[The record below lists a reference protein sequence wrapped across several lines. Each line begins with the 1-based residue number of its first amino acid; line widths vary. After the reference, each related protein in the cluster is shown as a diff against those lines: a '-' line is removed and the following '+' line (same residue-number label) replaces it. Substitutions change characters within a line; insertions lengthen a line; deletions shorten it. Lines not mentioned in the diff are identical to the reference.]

1 MLDGK
6 VAFIT
11 GSGAGIGRAEAVLF
25 AERGAD
31 VVVHDVKADTAH
43 ETAALVR
50 AVGRRA
56 HVVVADNADVARM
69 KTEIAGAA
77 GTLGPIDILVNN
89 AGISG
94 RYLPLEEID
103 EAIYER
109 MFAVTVKGAFFCA
122 QAVLPGMKVRGGGK
136 IINTSSDLAMTG
148 SRVMSHYIASKAAM
162 MGLTRAWA
170 KELAPFKINVNCLVP
185 GVTDTGMPSEEV
197 KARYAGVAPL
207 GRIAEPREIAYACAF
222 LASSEADF
230 ITGQVLSPSG
240 GGAIVGM

>member
-11 GSGAGIGRAEAVLF
+11 GSGSGIGRAEAVLF

-31 VVVHDVKADTAH
+31 VVVHDVKADGAN
-43 ETAALVR
+43 ETASLVR
-50 AVGRRA
+50 AQGRRA
-56 HVVVADNADVARM
+56 HVIVADNADVERM
-69 KTEIAGAA
+69 KAEIAAA
-77 GTLGPIDILVNN
+77 SAVLGPIDILVNN

-94 RYLPLEEID
+94 RYLPIEEID
-103 EAIYER
+103 EAVFDQ

-122 QAVLPGMKVRGGGK
+122 QAVLPGMKARGGGK

-148 SRVMSHYIASKAAM
+148 SRVMSHYTASKTAM

-207 GRIAEPREIAYACAF
+207 GRIATPREIAYACAF
-222 LASSEADF
+222 LAGPEADF

>member
-1 MLDGK
+1 MFEGK

-31 VVVHDVKADTAH
+31 VVVHDVNAQGAQ
-43 ETAALVR
+43 ETAAQVR
-50 AVGRRA
+50 SNGRKA
-56 HVVVADNADVARM
+56 HVIVADNADVPRM
-69 KTEIAGAA
+69 KAEIAKAA
-77 GTLGPIDILVNN
+77 EALGPIDILVNN

-94 RYLPLEEID
+94 RYLPIEEID
-103 EAIYER
+103 EAVYER

-122 QAVLPGMKVRGGGK
+122 QAVLPGMKAKGGGT

-148 SRVMSHYIASKAAM
+148 SRVMSHYTAAKTAM

-170 KELAPFKINVNCLVP
+170 KELAPFRITVNCLVP
-185 GVTDTGMPSEEV
+185 GVTDTGMPSAEV

-207 GRIAEPREIAYACAF
+207 GRIAAPREIAYACAF
-222 LASSEADF
+222 LASPEAAF

>member
-31 VVVHDVKADTAH
+31 VVVHDVNADGAD

-50 AVGRRA
+50 AQGRRA
-56 HVVVADNADVARM
+56 HVIVADNADVKRM
-69 KTEIAGAA
+69 RAEIAAA
-77 GTLGPIDILVNN
+77 SATLGPIDILVNN

-103 EAIYER
+103 EATYER

-122 QAVLPGMKVRGGGK
+122 QAVLPGMKARGGGK

-148 SRVMSHYIASKAAM
+148 SRVMSHYTASKTAM

-170 KELAPFKINVNCLVP
+170 KELAPFRINVNCLVP
-185 GVTDTGMPSEEV
+185 GVTDTDMPSEEV
-197 KARYAGVAPL
+197 KTRYAGVAPL
-207 GRIAEPREIAYACAF
+207 GRIATPREIAYACAF
-222 LASSEADF
+222 LAGPEADF

>member
-6 VAFIT
+6 VAFVT

-25 AERGAD
+25 AERGAN
-31 VVVHDVKADTAH
+31 VVVHDVKADRAH
-43 ETAALVR
+43 ETASFVR
-50 AVGRRA
+50 AAGRRV
-56 HVVVADNADVARM
+56 HVIVADNADVARM
-69 KTEIAGAA
+69 KAEIAAA
-77 GTLGPIDILVNN
+77 ATALGPIDILVNN

-94 RYLPLEEID
+94 GYLPLEEVD
-103 EAIYER
+103 ENIFER

-122 QAVLPGMKVRGGGK
+122 QAVLPGMKARGGGK
-136 IINTSSDLAMTG
+136 IVNTSSDLAMTG
-148 SRVMSHYIASKAAM
+148 SRVMSHYAASKAAM

-185 GVTDTGMPSEEV
+185 GVTDTGMPSAEV
-197 KARYAGVAPL
+197 KARYAGIAPL
-207 GRIAEPREIAYACAF
+207 GRIAAPREIAYACAF
-222 LASSEADF
+222 LASPEADF

>member
-6 VAFIT
+6 IAFIT
-11 GSGAGIGRAEAVLF
+11 GSGAGIGRAEATLF

-31 VVVHDVKADTAH
+31 VVVHDVKVEAAH
-43 ETAALVR
+43 ETADLVR
-50 AVGRRA
+50 ASGRRA
-56 HVVVADNADVARM
+56 HVIVADNADVNRM
-69 KTEIAGAA
+69 KTEIAAA
-77 GTLGPIDILVNN
+77 AAALGPIDILVNN

-94 RYLPLEEID
+94 GYLPLEDID
-103 EAIYER
+103 EVIYER

-122 QAVLPGMKVRGGGK
+122 QAVLPGMKARGRGK

-148 SRVMSHYIASKAAM
+148 SRVMSHYTASKAAM

-170 KELAPFKINVNCLVP
+170 KELAPFRINVNCLVP

-207 GRIAEPREIAYACAF
+207 GRIAAPREIAYACAF